1 MVDIQPSPKLVNI
14 LYALAHGR
22 LPWGQRWDAFIPL
35 CETSNDDGEPCEAYI
50 LCCGHTL
57 QYPHESSPV
66 VGAGLM
72 LPGKPDRFGRPTLA
86 ITKAGRAF
94 LDEHIGMAEIAA

>member
-1 MVDIQPSPKLVNI
+1 MADIKPTPKLVNI

-22 LPWGQRWDAFIPL
+22 LPWGVDWDKYIPL
-35 CETSNDDGEPCEAYI
+35 CGTTDDDGEPIQAYI
-50 LCCGHTL
+50 LCCGHTIH
-57 QYPHESSPV
+57 YGPESYEV

-72 LPGKPDRFGRPTLA
+72 LPGKPDRFGRPTLT

-94 LDEHIGMAEIAA
+94 LAEHIGMAQIAA